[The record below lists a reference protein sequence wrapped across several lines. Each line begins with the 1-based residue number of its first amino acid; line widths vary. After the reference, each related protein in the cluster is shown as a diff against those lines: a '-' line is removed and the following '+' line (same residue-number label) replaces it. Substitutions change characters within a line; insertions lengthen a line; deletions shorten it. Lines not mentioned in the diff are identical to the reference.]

1 MPLQKSKKEE
11 TEKLIEQIRVER
23 ERDRVAMKKHQEE
36 KEQHE
41 NVMQSYIF

>member
-11 TEKLIEQIRVER
+11 TERLIEQIRVER
-23 ERDRVAMKKHQEE
+23 ERDRAAMKKQQDE

-41 NVMQSYIF
+41 NVKQSYIS